1 MKYHPFYIFY
11 YGLLYILHTDMSHSS
26 YYHTND
32 MIKNKGDEI
41 FKSFLMI
48 HNKKLNICLNINN
61 GITNVT
67 KITGGNTVL

>member
-1 MKYHPFYIFY
+1 
-11 YGLLYILHTDMSHSS
+11 
-26 YYHTND
+26 